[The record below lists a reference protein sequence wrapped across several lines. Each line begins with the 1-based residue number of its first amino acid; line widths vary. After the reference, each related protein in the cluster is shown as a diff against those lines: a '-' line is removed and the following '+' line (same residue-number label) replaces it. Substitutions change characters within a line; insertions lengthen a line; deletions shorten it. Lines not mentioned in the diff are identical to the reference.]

1 MTTVRKAVAVALS
14 IAVQAA
20 AVGAPLVHVH
30 PDDDRTAH
38 HGGVAVHT
46 HWSGHSHSSVPSDTP
61 AIDAP
66 DHDRA
71 VFTNTFVAVTTT
83 LLVKAGL
90 VPPVFEL
97 PATVEA
103 AAHGRLDDTRSH
115 DPPFIRS
122 LSSRAPPLFL
132 S

>member
-1 MTTVRKAVAVALS
+1 MRKALAVALS
-14 IAVQAA
+14 IAVQTAA
-20 AVGAPLVHVH
+20 LGAPLVHVH
-30 PDDDRTAH
+30 PDDHPTAH

-46 HWSGHSHSSVPSDTP
+46 HWSGHTHSSAPPDTP
-61 AIDAP
+61 AIDAA

-83 LLVKAGL
+83 ALLKAA
-90 VPPVFEL
+90 VTSPVFAL
-97 PATVEA
+97 PMAVEA
-103 AAHGRLDDTRSH
+103 PAHGRLDDTRSH

-122 LSSRAPPLFL
+122 CSSRAPPFFL